1 MPRRI
6 ITLLLIL
13 ILFASTVPT
22 ASARS
27 TEKLDVHLDP
37 DDFVADSLTGA
48 FRNNEISFKIDS
60 DNPVDVYIMTN
71 EDYRDDVVSFFP
83 NYKHAKYSEKNVTST
98 SFKYK
103 IPDDALYV
111 LVISNPQNQTAIID
125 YKITY
130 PESKSSDEDGL
141 GGCICVSLI
150 IIAVLIL
157 VYYFLWYR
165 KGKRFPIQ
173 ARLPIQ
179 YTPPEA
185 QEPPLAPPPP
195 QPPEPEAPLAR
206 SVDEAE
212 QEPPVPPQ

>member
-1 MPRRI
+1 MSKRI
-6 ITLLLIL
+6 ITFLLIM
-13 ILFASTVPT
+13 ILFASTIPT
-22 ASARS
+22 VEARS

-37 DDFVADSLTGA
+37 NDFVADSLTGA
-48 FRNNEISFKIDS
+48 FRYNEVSFKIDS
-60 DNPVDVYIMTN
+60 DHPVDIYIMTN

-83 NYKHAKYSEKNVTST
+83 NYKHAKYSEKNVSST
-98 SFKYK
+98 SFTYK

-111 LVISNPQNQTAIID
+111 LVISNPHNQTAIID

-130 PESKSSDEDGL
+130 PESKRSDDNGL

-165 KGKRFPIQ
+165 KGKKWHYPVWQ
-173 ARLPIQ
+173 YLK

-185 QEPPLAPPPP
+185 QEPPMASEPAPEPPS
-195 QPPEPEAPLAR
+195 PEAPRAR
-206 SVDEAE
+206 SVDEVE
-212 QEPPVPPQ
+212 QEPPLSQ